1 LEEVIM
7 KLHILGSSSKGNGYV
22 LEAANDALIIEAGV
36 KLIEA
41 KKAINFNLSKVVGCV
56 ISHQHGDH
64 AGYIQEYVD
73 AGIMVLALPEVITSK
88 KLTRSYKA
96 IEFGKGYIFGNFKVL
111 PFELMHD
118 VPCAGYLI
126 EHPESGKIL
135 FITDTYACKYQ
146 FSGVAH
152 MLIEANYAD
161 DILTNNILE
170 GRVPQIMRKRLITS
184 HMELESTKELLRSYD
199 LEHIQN
205 IVLIHLSDGNSDRNR
220 FIKECKEVTGCKV
233 VVADAGMSMNFDA
246 TPL

>member
-1 LEEVIM
+1 M

-22 LEAANDALIIEAGV
+22 LEAVNDALIIEAGV

-41 KKAINFNLSKVVGCV
+41 KKAINFNISKVVGCV

-126 EHPESGKIL
+126 EHPDSGKIL
-135 FITDTYACKYQ
+135 FVTDTYACKYQ

-220 FIKECKEVTGCKV
+220 FIKECKEVAGCKV